1 MDTMNEKELKD
12 IRLKK
17 FADLQRIKKALD
29 RDSEIEYQERI
40 LKAQLHSL
48 GITTEDLEMK

>member
-1 MDTMNEKELKD
+1 MDTMKEKELKD
-12 IRLKK
+12 IRLKE